1 MLPRVPQV
9 PTARQ
14 PQRPSAQRPSALPCA
29 RALRLLGPLLWV
41 ALAGCVGSID
51 NPEQFGPAPECRITL
66 DVEDLFRQRC
76 GTGTC
81 HGNETA
87 DPAADLD
94 LVSPNPGP
102 RIVGSMSTVC
112 EGRMRI
118 NPARP
123 DDSFLLEKLEGP
135 REGCGDRMP
144 LVGFLDQAEIACV
157 RDWVREQ
164 ARLFQPYDGGVPA
177 AGLVRDMGN
186 RSMDDASHGGAP

>member
-1 MLPRVPQV
+1 MTPSLSTTSLSTSPSPRAPSRHPSKRPALSVP
-9 PTARQ
+9 
-14 PQRPSAQRPSALPCA
+14 
-29 RALRLLGPLLWV
+29 RAIVTYLLVGV
-41 ALAGCVGSID
+41 AGLCTGCVGSID
-51 NPEQFGPAPECRITL
+51 NEEAFGPAPECRIDL

-87 DPAADLD
+87 DPAAELD

-102 RIVGSMSTVC
+102 RIVGTMSTQC
-112 EGRMRI
+112 DGRMRI
-118 NPARP
+118 HPDRP

-144 LVGFLDQAEIACV
+144 LVGFLDQAEVACV

-164 ARLFQPYDGGVPA
+164 ARLVRMRDAGVPGDTGTSA
-177 AGLVRDMGN
+177 SA
-186 RSMDDASHGGAP
+186 SDDGSVP

>member
-1 MLPRVPQV
+1 MRVAHRAPRA
-9 PTARQ
+9 AR
-14 PQRPSAQRPSALPCA
+14 RSSVL
-29 RALRLLGPLLWV
+29 LLGCV
-41 ALAGCVGSID
+41 ALLSVTGCVGSID
-51 NPEQFGPAPECRITL
+51 NADQFGPAPECRINL
-66 DVEDLFRQRC
+66 DVEDMFRQRC

-87 DPAADLD
+87 DPAAGLD

-102 RIVGSMSTVC
+102 RIVGTMSTEC
-112 EGRMRI
+112 DGRMRI

-123 DDSFLLEKLEGP
+123 DDSFLLEKLTGP

-164 ARLFQPYDGGVPA
+164 ARLAQTRD
-177 AGLVRDMGN
+177 AGVRDM
-186 RSMDDASHGGAP
+186 SMDVSLPVDASEADADTADGGAP

>member
-1 MLPRVPQV
+1 MLPRVPSV
-9 PTARQ
+9 FP
-14 PQRPSAQRPSALPCA
+14 LA
-29 RALRLLGPLLWV
+29 RARRVLL
-41 ALAGCVGSID
+41 ALTTLGTLATAGCVGSID
-51 NPEQFGPAPECRITL
+51 NEEQFGPAPECRITL

-87 DPAADLD
+87 DPAGELD

-102 RIVGSMSTVC
+102 RIVGTMSTQC

-157 RDWVREQ
+157 RDWVRQQ
-164 ARLFQPYDGGVPA
+164 ARLAQMRDAGVPDMSAADLGTDDGG
-177 AGLVRDMGN
+177 GT
-186 RSMDDASHGGAP
+186 

>member
-1 MLPRVPQV
+1 MLSRVPHV
-9 PTARQ
+9 LSAR
-14 PQRPSAQRPSALPCA
+14 SAFLRNA
-29 RALRLLGPLLWV
+29 RVAPLCLLTLFGGM
-41 ALAGCVGSID
+41 GCVGSID
-51 NPEQFGPAPECRITL
+51 NADQFGPAPECRINL

-87 DPAADLD
+87 DPAGDLD
-94 LVSPNPGP
+94 LVSPDPGP
-102 RIVGSMSTVC
+102 RIVGTLSTQC

-123 DDSFLLEKLEGP
+123 DDSFLLEKMEGP

-164 ARLFQPYDGGVPA
+164 ARLHNLRDAGVPDVGTPSA
-177 AGLVRDMGN
+177 AAAA
-186 RSMDDASHGGAP
+186 SDDDGGAP

>member
-9 PTARQ
+9 LPAR
-14 PQRPSAQRPSALPCA
+14 S
-29 RALRLLGPLLWV
+29 LRLLGPLLLV
-41 ALAGCVGSID
+41 ALVGCVGSID
-51 NPEQFGPAPECRITL
+51 KPEQFGPAPECRITL

-81 HGNETA
+81 HGNETP
-87 DPAADLD
+87 DPAAGLD
-94 LVSPNPGP
+94 LVSPDPGP
-102 RIVGSMSTVC
+102 RIMGTMSTIC

-144 LVGFLDQAEIACV
+144 LVGFLDQAEMACV

-164 ARLFQPYDGGVPA
+164 ARLYQPRDGGVGEVVTELGTA
-177 AGLVRDMGN
+177 VDMGA
-186 RSMDDASHGGAP
+186 SGMDDAGEGAAP

>member
-1 MLPRVPQV
+1 M
-9 PTARQ
+9 
-14 PQRPSAQRPSALPCA
+14 
-29 RALRLLGPLLWV
+29 
-41 ALAGCVGSID
+41 GCVGSID
-51 NPEQFGPAPECRITL
+51 NADQFGPAPECRINL

-87 DPAADLD
+87 DPAGDLD
-94 LVSPNPGP
+94 LVSPDPGP
-102 RIVGSMSTVC
+102 RIVGTLSTQC

-123 DDSFLLEKLEGP
+123 DDSFLLEKMEGP

-164 ARLFQPYDGGVPA
+164 ARLHNLRDAGVPDVGTPSA
-177 AGLVRDMGN
+177 AAAA
-186 RSMDDASHGGAP
+186 SDDDGGAP

>member
-1 MLPRVPQV
+1 MLPRVPHV
-9 PTARQ
+9 SFAHSDSSARTACSARQ
-14 PQRPSAQRPSALPCA
+14 AL
-29 RALRLLGPLLWV
+29 LRSLCVLS
-41 ALAGCVGSID
+41 LAGLTGCVGSID
-51 NPEQFGPAPECRITL
+51 NADQFGPAPECRINL

-87 DPAADLD
+87 DPAAELD
-94 LVSPNPGP
+94 LVSPDVGP
-102 RIVGSMSTVC
+102 RIVGTMSTQC

-123 DDSFLLEKLEGP
+123 DDSFLLEKMEGP

-164 ARLFQPYDGGVPA
+164 ARLASVRDAGVPDVGTAEADGGTP
-177 AGLVRDMGN
+177 
-186 RSMDDASHGGAP
+186 